1 MGIVNADEAELEEED
16 EEEPIDDEE
25 FVLCALLRGVNIR
38 VTSSAFIEFSPPWP
52 LVPGFHLERGCR
64 LGGETTAV
72 IGKSPDV
79 WMTATGLF

>member
-1 MGIVNADEAELEEED
+1 MGIVNVEELVEEEDD

-38 VTSSAFIEFSPPWP
+38 VTSSAFIGFNPPWP
-52 LVPGFHLERGCR
+52 LLPGFHLERGCR

-79 WMTATGLF
+79 RTAAIG